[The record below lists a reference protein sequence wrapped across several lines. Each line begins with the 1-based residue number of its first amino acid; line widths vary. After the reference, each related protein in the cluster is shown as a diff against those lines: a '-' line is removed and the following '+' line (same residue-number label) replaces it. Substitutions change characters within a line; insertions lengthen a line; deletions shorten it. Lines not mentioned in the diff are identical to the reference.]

1 MGAFNNDFSMYNA
14 RSILYLFIT
23 NEEEATMSTTNATPS
38 GTIPFEHERRFFP
51 ELRNLPFDFS
61 RFPSVFIIQGYLED
75 GLGTRLRDERTTDG
89 RHTYLQ
95 TRKTGEG
102 VSRAEDEQEISEKD
116 FRLMWNDVKCSLE
129 KTRYFISR
137 KGIDLQL
144 NIFHGK
150 LEQYLQIE
158 VEFDSNED
166 ALAFIPPVWFGREV
180 TDDKQ
185 HGNYALAK
193 NGVPK

>member
-1 MGAFNNDFSMYNA
+1 MRTVPTVSFETNQKGIIMSAQNA
-14 RSILYLFIT
+14 ALKL
-23 NEEEATMSTTNATPS
+23 E
-38 GTIPFEHERRFFP
+38 IPFEHERRFFP

-75 GLGTRLRDERTTDG
+75 GLGTRLRDERTEDG

-102 VSRAEDEQEISEKD
+102 VSRTEDEQEISEKD

-129 KTRYFISR
+129 KTRYFINR
-137 KGIDLQL
+137 KGVDLQL
-144 NIFHGK
+144 NIFHGE

-158 VEFDSNED
+158 VEFDSNKA

-180 TDDKQ
+180 TDDKR
-185 HGNYALAK
+185 HGNYVLAK
-193 NGVPK
+193 NGVPE